1 MISSSNVSTD
11 AIQIDGLCTDI
22 KGVTEVISQYPYWF
36 ENIINETLKVPDEQP
51 DIESINS
58 LNITVNIL
66 QQKVVKTPIATTE
79 NIEGKMLSGRKLI
92 VEGNICQKLSY
103 TASEYVQG
111 VYSVDYYVPFS
122 VYIVVPKEYTF
133 NSVVLDSL
141 DINYSVNACVED
153 VSLALIDSRTIKKEV
168 TFLLYAVPKQI

>member
-1 MISSSNVSTD
+1 MISSSNVSAD

-51 DIESINS
+51 DLESINS

-66 QQKVVKTPIATTE
+66 RQEVVKTPIASTD
-79 NIEGKMLSGRKLI
+79 NIEGKTLSGRKLI
-92 VEGNICQKLSY
+92 VQGNLCQRVSY
-103 TASEYVQG
+103 TAAEEVQG
-111 VYSVDYYVPFS
+111 VYSVDFNVPFS
-122 VYIVVPKEYTF
+122 AYIIVPIQYSF
-133 NSVVLDSL
+133 NGTSVDSL

-153 VSLALIDSRTIKKEV
+153 ISMEMVDSRTIQKQV
-168 TFLLYAVPKQI
+168 TLLLYAVPNQI